1 MECIICGKQTPSN
14 PDKLCALCRTLP
26 EDNGAS
32 ITPKERKE
40 AVDGFIKL
48 TVTHTVNFF
57 RLMGFESHIDATVLD
72 DVSGQRFEFKFN
84 RLIQLPTE
92 PTEWFPLGAELTS
105 LENGKLIVA
114 PEGTPREEIVGV
126 VTLDG
131 LKTK

>member
-1 MECIICGKQTPSN
+1 MTGKEAKGHDKIVLDENSKIEYIPKPMTP
-14 PDKLCALCRTLP
+14 D
-26 EDNGAS
+26 
-32 ITPKERKE
+32 ERKE

-84 RLIQLPTE
+84 RLVQLPTE